1 MDSIIFSNSFL
12 VQTMDLSKV
21 KMVVTDMDGTLLN
34 SKNEVSGDFFKLY
47 EALKSHQIH
56 FVAASGRQY
65 SSIKDKLSA
74 ISEEITIVAENGSY
88 IKQGDTEL
96 GAILLSADHV
106 KQLIPIVREAK
117 GLYTV
122 LCGKKSAYIEQD
134 DVKFKTILREYY
146 TKFDVVDD
154 LMDLPD
160 DDFFKVAIYHFESS
174 ETYIYP
180 VVKHLED
187 ILQIKVSGNNWVDI
201 ADPAANKGQ
210 AVQLLQQK
218 HGISKEET
226 MVFGDFNNDLEM
238 IDQAFFSYAMANAHD
253 NVKRA
258 ARFHTTSN
266 NEAGVEIVLQEL
278 IKAKNHPKEH

>member
-1 MDSIIFSNSFL
+1 
-12 VQTMDLSKV
+12 MDLSKV

-34 SKNEVSGDFFKLY
+34 SKSEVSERFFDLY
-47 EALKSHQIH
+47 QALKSHQIH

-65 SSIKDKLSA
+65 SSIHQKLSA
-74 ISEEITIVAENGSY
+74 IAGEITIVAENGGF
-88 IKQGDTEL
+88 IKHGDLEL
-96 GAILLSADHV
+96 GSILISPEHV
-106 KQLIPIVREAK
+106 KLLIPVVREVK

-134 DVKFKTILREYY
+134 EAKFKNILQEYY

-180 VVKHLED
+180 VVKHLEG
-187 ILQIKVSGNNWVDI
+187 ILQIKVSGTNWVDI
-201 ADPAANKGQ
+201 ADPGANKGE
-210 AVQLLQQK
+210 AVKILQHK
-218 HGISKEET
+218 YGVTKEET

-253 NVKRA
+253 NVKKA
-258 ARFHTTSN
+258 ARFLTKSN
-266 NEAGVEIVLQEL
+266 NEAGVEEILQQL
-278 IKAKNHPKEH
+278 IKAKDTKN

>member
-1 MDSIIFSNSFL
+1 
-12 VQTMDLSKV
+12 MDLSKV

-34 SKNEVSGDFFKLY
+34 SKNEVSDRFFDLY
-47 EALKSHQIH
+47 TSLRSHQVH

-65 SSIKDKLSA
+65 SSIQDKLST
-74 ISEEITIVAENGSY
+74 ISDEITIVAENGGY
-88 IKQGDTEL
+88 VKQGNKEL
-96 GAILLSADHV
+96 GSILLPREHV
-106 KQLIPIVREAK
+106 RLLIPVIRKAK

-122 LCGKKSAYIEQD
+122 LCGKNSAYIEQD
-134 DVKFKTILREYY
+134 ETTFKTILKEYY
-146 TKFDVVDD
+146 NKFKVIND
-154 LMDLPD
+154 LMQLPD

-201 ADPAANKGQ
+201 ANPEANKGR
-210 AVQLLQQK
+210 AVQLLQDK
-218 HGISKEET
+218 YNISRDET

-238 IDQAFFSYAMANAHD
+238 LDRAYFSYAMSNAHE
-253 NVKRA
+253 NVKKA
-258 ARFHTTSN
+258 ANFHTRSN

-278 IKAKNHPKEH
+278 LLAKSQL

>member
-1 MDSIIFSNSFL
+1 
-12 VQTMDLSKV
+12 MDLSKV

-34 SKNEVSGDFFKLY
+34 SKSEVSEQFFELY
-47 EALKSHQIH
+47 QSLKSHQIH

-65 SSIKDKLSA
+65 SSIQDKLSI

-88 IKQGDTEL
+88 IKQGNAEL
-96 GAILLSADHV
+96 GSILLSPEHV
-106 KQLIPIVREAK
+106 KLLIPVVRDVE
-117 GLYTV
+117 GLFTV

-134 DVKFKTILREYY
+134 DDKFKGILREYY

-180 VVKHLED
+180 VVKHLEG
-187 ILQIKVSGNNWVDI
+187 ILQIKISGNNWVDI
-201 ADPAANKGQ
+201 ADPSANKGR
-210 AVQLLQQK
+210 AVQLLQHK
-218 HGISKEET
+218 YGISKEET

-238 IDQAFFSYAMANAHD
+238 IEQAFFSYAMANAHI
-253 NVKRA
+253 NVKKA
-258 ARFHTTSN
+258 ARFHTLSN
-266 NEAGVEIVLQEL
+266 NEAGVEVILQQL
-278 IKAKNHPKEH
+278 IDAKNQ

>member
-1 MDSIIFSNSFL
+1 
-12 VQTMDLSKV
+12 MDLSKV

-34 SKNEVSGDFFKLY
+34 SNSEVSERFFELY

-65 SSIKDKLSA
+65 NSIQEKLSR

-88 IKQGDTEL
+88 VKHGNTEL
-96 GAILLSADHV
+96 GSILLSTEHI
-106 KQLIPIVREAK
+106 KLLLPIVREVK

-122 LCGKKSAYIEQD
+122 LCGKKSAYIEQKEE
-134 DVKFKTILREYY
+134 KFKNMLQEYY
-146 TKFDVVDD
+146 TKFDVIDD

-180 VVKHLED
+180 VVKHLEG
-187 ILQIKVSGNNWVDI
+187 ILQIKVSGSNWVDI
-201 ADPAANKGQ
+201 ADLTANKGRAIQ
-210 AVQLLQQK
+210 MLQQK
-218 HGISKEET
+218 YGISKEET
-226 MVFGDFNNDLEM
+226 MVFGDYNNDLEM

-253 NVKRA
+253 NVKKA
-258 ARFHTTSN
+258 ARFHTSSN
-266 NEAGVEIVLQEL
+266 NEAGVEVILQEL
-278 IKAKNHPKEH
+278 IKAKNKQIKP

>member
-1 MDSIIFSNSFL
+1 MLSIIFMISFL
-12 VQTMDLSKV
+12 AYTMKLSQV

-34 SKNEVSGDFFKLY
+34 SKNEVSTQFFELY
-47 EALKSHQIH
+47 ESLKSHQVH

-65 SSIKDKLSA
+65 SSIEDKLSA
-74 ISEEITIVAENGSY
+74 ISDEITIVAENGSY
-88 IKQGDTEL
+88 IKQGNTEL
-96 GAILLSADHV
+96 GTTLISPEHV
-106 KQLIPIVREAK
+106 KLLIPVVREAK

-122 LCGKKSAYIEQD
+122 LCGKKSAYIEQNETQ
-134 DVKFKTILREYY
+134 FKNILQEYY
-146 TKFDVVDD
+146 TKFDVVHD
-154 LMDLPD
+154 LMNLPE

-174 ETYIYP
+174 ENFIYP

-201 ADPAANKGQ
+201 ANPKANKGE

-218 HGISKEET
+218 FGITKEET

-253 NVKRA
+253 NVKQA
-258 ARFHTTSN
+258 ARFHTSSN
-266 NEAGVEIVLQEL
+266 NESGVEVILQEL
-278 IKAKNHPKEH
+278 IKAKNDQKSG

>member
-1 MDSIIFSNSFL
+1 
-12 VQTMDLSKV
+12 MDLSKV

-34 SKNEVSGDFFKLY
+34 SKNEVSDRFFDLY
-47 EALKSHQIH
+47 TSLRSHQVH

-65 SSIKDKLSA
+65 SSIQDKLST
-74 ISEEITIVAENGSY
+74 ISDEITIVAENGGY
-88 IKQGDTEL
+88 VKQGNKEL
-96 GAILLSADHV
+96 GSILLPREHV
-106 KQLIPIVREAK
+106 RLLIPVIRKAK

-122 LCGKKSAYIEQD
+122 LCGKNSAYIEQD
-134 DVKFKTILREYY
+134 ETAFKTILKEYY
-146 TKFDVVDD
+146 NKFKVIND
-154 LMDLPD
+154 LMQLPD

-201 ADPAANKGQ
+201 ANPEANKGR
-210 AVQLLQQK
+210 AVQLLQDK
-218 HGISKEET
+218 YNISRDET

-238 IDQAFFSYAMANAHD
+238 LDRAYFSYAMSNAHE
-253 NVKRA
+253 NVKKA
-258 ARFHTTSN
+258 ANFHTRSN

-278 IKAKNHPKEH
+278 LLAKSQL